1 MFYQIPTPTP
11 TPIATATNNGN
22 GNMSLMDGETYL
34 TCLWWHCVIAFV
46 LFFGIAYA
54 MRKKWTNKW
63 IDDDCD
69 AFRVAIF
76 SAFWEFTILVAI
88 FNAFWEFTILGVI
101 LKSIFEKIRGK

>member
-1 MFYQIPTPTP
+1 MFYQIPTFTPTP
-11 TPIATATNNGN
+11 TATATNNGN
-22 GNMSLMDGETYL
+22 ENMSLMDGETYL
-34 TCLWWHCVIAFV
+34 TCLGWHCVIAFV

-69 AFRVAIF
+69 AFLVAIF
-76 SAFWEFTILVAI
+76 S
-88 FNAFWEFTILGVI
+88 AFWEFTILGVI